1 MGKYTVEQHRLT
13 HRGREFHFVSY
24 EGQVANEKRKQPAI
38 APAWFLMNAGRR
50 WEVVPHLPG
59 QNEEELQRMFTDW
72 LETNVFV

>member
-24 EGQVANEKRKQPAI
+24 EGQAANEKRKQPAI

>member
-24 EGQVANEKRKQPAI
+24 EGQAANEKRKQPAI
-38 APAWFLMNAGRR
+38 EPAWFLMNAGRR
-50 WEVVPHLPG
+50 WQVMPHQPG
-59 QNEEELQRMFTDW
+59 QDDEALERMFTEW